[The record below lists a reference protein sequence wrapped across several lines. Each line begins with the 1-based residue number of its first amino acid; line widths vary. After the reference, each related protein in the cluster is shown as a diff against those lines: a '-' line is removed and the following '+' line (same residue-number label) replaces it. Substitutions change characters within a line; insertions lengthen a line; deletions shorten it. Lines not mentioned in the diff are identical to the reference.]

1 MCYPARV
8 MRRRLPQKNQPQ
20 PARNQSS
27 GEQQLAT
34 FEESLKKLESI
45 VGQLERGDLP
55 LEDSVKLFEE
65 GMQLSAD
72 CKKQLEEAEGKVEI
86 LIKQRD
92 GSMKREPFT
101 PLGAPK

>member
-1 MCYPARV
+1 
-8 MRRRLPQKNQPQ
+8 
-20 PARNQSS
+20 
-27 GEQQLAT
+27 LAT
-34 FEESLKKLESI
+34 FEESLKKLETI
-45 VGQLERGDLP
+45 VTQLEHGDLP

-72 CKKQLEEAEGKVEI
+72 CKKQLEDAEGKVEI

-92 GSMKREPFT
+92 GSMKREAFA